1 MHPAITYGPAEIWQS
16 MGTVGHLVLIC
27 LLLMSVLSSGIMIDR
42 WRQFRKAHRQTQAFI
57 GQARAGLVEGD
68 LDRVM
73 AEAHRLPH
81 SHVARIYAAAIR
93 DISPDW
99 AMGTCGA
106 DEETRERTLM
116 NATQRESVVITQ
128 ELKRGLP
135 LLASIASTA
144 PFVGL
149 FGTVIGIM
157 NSFFGMAATGS
168 GGIGSVA
175 GGIAE
180 ALVNTAAGIL
190 VALPAVWGFNYFLG
204 RMERVG
210 SEMDNTCSELV
221 DYFIKKSRG
230 EAWKLDGT
238 TGQPVRR

>member
-42 WRQFRKAHRQTQAFI
+42 WRQFRKVQRQTQAFI
-57 GQARAGLVEGD
+57 ATARTDLIEGD

-73 AEAHRLPH
+73 AETKQHPS

-93 DISPDW
+93 DVSPDW
-99 AMGTCGA
+99 TTGTLGA
-106 DEETRERTLM
+106 DDETREKTLRS
-116 NATQRESVVITQ
+116 ATQRESVVITQ

-135 LLASIASTA
+135 ILASVASTA

-204 RMERVG
+204 RMERIG
-210 SEMDNTCSELV
+210 SEMHNACSELV
-221 DYFIKKSRG
+221 DYFIKRSRG
-230 EAWKLDGT
+230 EAWKLEGT
-238 TGQPVRR
+238 TGRPVPR